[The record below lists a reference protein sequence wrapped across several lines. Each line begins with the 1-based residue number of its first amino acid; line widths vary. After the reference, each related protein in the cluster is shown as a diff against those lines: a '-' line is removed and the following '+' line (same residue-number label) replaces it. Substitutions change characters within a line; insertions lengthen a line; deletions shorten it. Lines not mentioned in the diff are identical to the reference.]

1 MGLTTEKECEE
12 MIMEGL
18 AGERKRWPLL
28 INQRETLPKSPIHNL
43 TMEITTEQN
52 LEWNMGGVTAE
63 TGQKKKILIY
73 CGLYFCV
80 SVS

>member
-1 MGLTTEKECEE
+1 
-12 MIMEGL
+12 MEGL

-63 TGQKKKILIY
+63 TGQKKKFSFTVDFIFVFLFHSISNRP
-73 CGLYFCV
+73 
-80 SVS
+80 SVH